1 MVRKK
6 LLKIFRGIFPEAKL
20 IEESTSSAD
29 IREWDSLHHVL
40 LISEVE
46 KAFKIRFEINDM
58 LQMKTFGD
66 ILEKVKEKTK

>member
-1 MVRKK
+1 
-6 LLKIFRGIFPEAKL
+6 LKIFRGIFPGAKL

-58 LQMKTFGD
+58 LQMKTFGGHP
-66 ILEKVKEKTK
+66 